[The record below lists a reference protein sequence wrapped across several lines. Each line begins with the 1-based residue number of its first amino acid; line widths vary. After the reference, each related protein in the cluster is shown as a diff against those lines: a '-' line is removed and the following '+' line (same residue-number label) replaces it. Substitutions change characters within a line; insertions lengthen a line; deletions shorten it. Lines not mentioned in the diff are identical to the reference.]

1 MSGDVGNIEAAAR
14 ITSRLAD
21 IEKAYHEAGGSSN
34 ISMGE
39 IRSQFTEVLPFN
51 SKNWYR
57 HWSNFAIR
65 LVRLDKEAGRPIFR
79 NVLPIP
85 TSTPRSNEDKLYIFN
100 VSENPSYPPD
110 LSRPVTPVS
119 GVPVVENQPTS
130 NTLSSD
136 HGVLSNE
143 QRIAILSKQNIDNQN
158 RINSLLASHDS
169 NEKGKRKKY
178 HKRKDDSSDSS
189 SDSSTKSEK
198 NARKFAFISKKK
210 TVDIPIGNFTP
221 GALLYAADVK
231 GYDSCISQAVKS
243 FNNSVKPSDFPDVL
257 TKELLLG
264 KFIDLR
270 RIKGELLNPK
280 KGDTSYLVSGK
291 EKGLEISKN
300 LSLEIGELAE
310 WLYYFGILKK
320 AIKAAFPDCESFV
333 SEYGKYIKSQFWSS
347 GIMAQWRNI
356 AGYDAAFRTQ
366 VANRRYI
373 CFSDWDHKDCEVLK
387 TQFFGSAF
395 SQHGFG
401 NVVPFNPIG
410 SSMFQVWLF
419 CLFSGWSNIC
429 F

>member
-21 IEKAYHEAGGSSN
+21 IEKAYHEAGGSFN

-100 VSENPSYPPD
+100 TCQD
-110 LSRPVTPVS
+110 LLPPVS

-169 NEKGKRKKY
+169 NEKGKRKKH

-280 KGDTSYLVSGK
+280 KGDTSYLVS
-291 EKGLEISKN
+291 
-300 LSLEIGELAE
+300 E